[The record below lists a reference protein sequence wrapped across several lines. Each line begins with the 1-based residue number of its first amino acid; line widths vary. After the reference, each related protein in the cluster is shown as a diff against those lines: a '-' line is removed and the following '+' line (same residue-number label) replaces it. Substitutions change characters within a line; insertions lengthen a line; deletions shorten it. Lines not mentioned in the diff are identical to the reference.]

1 MFTIEELRETIENAP
16 GKTVEDHL
24 RRKGLHAKE
33 RIKARKKF
41 RREMLPGGRL
51 HDLVQTRKLRLE
63 LKSPPRPDP
72 VDEALSEYRNDA
84 VPITEPEPEP
94 RQGMEA
100 VLAIGDPEL
109 TRAVTDA
116 LHAGLEEGEVFYMVS
131 HMKPRVAVYQLSRAT
146 NRHQAIQ
153 DKDRTVALA
162 EQLSETC
169 QRIEREVAEL
179 RAEMLESPDKL
190 RQRLGLRQRPRT
202 VREEELVQ

>member
-1 MFTIEELRETIENAP
+1 MFSIEELRETIENAP

-33 RIKARKKF
+33 RTKARKKF
-41 RREMLPGGRL
+41 RREMVPGGRL

-94 RQGMEA
+94 LEGIEA
-100 VLAIGDPEL
+100 VRSIGDREL

-116 LHAGLEEGEVFYMVS
+116 LNAKLEDDEVYYIALN
-131 HMKPRVAVYQLSRAT
+131 MKPKVAVYQLSRAA
-146 NRHQAIQ
+146 NRHQAIR
-153 DKDRTVALA
+153 DKEHTVALA
-162 EQLSETC
+162 EQLSQAY
-169 QRIEREVAEL
+169 QRIEREVEAQSL
-179 RAEMLESPDKL
+179 
-190 RQRLGLRQRPRT
+190 QQT
-202 VREEELVQ
+202 